1 MDKTV
6 RQTIEFESALTTIL
20 KVIGSV
26 WDDATPEQ
34 RKAMRQIENVID
46 DVIEPIDDSEFAIR

>member
-6 RQTIEFESALTTIL
+6 EFESALTTIL

-26 WDDATPEQ
+26 WESLTPEQ
-34 RKAMRQIENVID
+34 TKVMRQIESLID
-46 DVIEPIDDSEFAIR
+46 DALETDEDKL